1 MEKVIEVVYE
11 NGVFKPVKKVTL
23 PEKTQG
29 KVIIKEK
36 LMGDIE
42 EISREI
48 DEVLKETKI
57 DEEDPL
63 EVLLEMRKRL
73 WD

>member
-1 MEKVIEVVYE
+1 MGKVIEVVYE
-11 NGVFKPVKKVTL
+11 DGVFKPIKKIAL
-23 PEKTQG
+23 PEKIRG
-29 KVIIKEK
+29 KVIVEEK

-42 EISREI
+42 EISKEI

-57 DEEDPL
+57 DEDPL
-63 EVLLEMRKRL
+63 KVLLEMRKRP

>member
-1 MEKVIEVVYE
+1 MGKVIEVVYE

-23 PEKTQG
+23 PEKIRG
-29 KVIIKEK
+29 KVIIEEK

-42 EISREI
+42 EISEKI
-48 DEVLKETKI
+48 DKVLKEVKI
-57 DEEDPL
+57 EEDPL
-63 EVLLEMRKRL
+63 EVLLEMRKRP

>member
-1 MEKVIEVVYE
+1 MGKVIEVVYE
-11 NGVFKPVKKVTL
+11 DGVFKPVKKVAL
-23 PEKTQG
+23 PEKTRG
-29 KVIIKEK
+29 KVIVDEK

-42 EISREI
+42 EISKEI

-57 DEEDPL
+57 DEDPL
-63 EVLLEMRKRL
+63 DVLLETRKRE

>member
-1 MEKVIEVVYE
+1 MGKVIEVVYE

-23 PEKTQG
+23 PEKIRG
-29 KVIIKEK
+29 RVIIEEK

-42 EISREI
+42 EISKEI
-48 DEVLKETKI
+48 DKILKEVEI
-57 DEEDPL
+57 EEDPL
-63 EVLLEMRKRL
+63 EVLLEMRKRP

>member
-1 MEKVIEVVYE
+1 MEKIIDVVYE
-11 NGVFKPVKKVTL
+11 NGVFKPIKKVTL
-23 PEKTQG
+23 PEKTRG
-29 KVIIKEK
+29 KVILEEK

-42 EISREI
+42 EISRDI

-57 DEEDPL
+57 SEDPL
-63 EVLLEMRKRL
+63 EVLFEMRRRP